1 MIDWILHDVT
11 AFAVSLALVPAV
23 VLLPG
28 ALSFRL
34 ALPSEWR
41 TASPERRL
49 GLSLLFGFSAWPVVL
64 GLIGHA
70 GPAAMVFVTVPV
82 ALAGGWFLL
91 RATPRLTAS
100 FRVGT
105 AAAAFAV
112 ATAGALFYSLPW
124 ATPEGLLYHTV
135 VWDAQKHAAV
145 TRMIIETG
153 APPRNLSWT
162 LEAPETGFPP
172 LGYYWQ
178 FYNLLA
184 VVSLLSGG
192 IVEARDTVFPI
203 QPWLVLALHVL
214 LLEILRAI
222 APASHR
228 PRLRSAAAAA
238 LPFVGGFWPEILRSQ
253 GIWPNTTDHFVL
265 LFQGVSWVPQHYAA
279 GLSAIFGLLLLARAC
294 APDGKAD
301 PRLGLVA
308 AMALSNALASS
319 APVGAVAGAAGCIF
333 LLHAVLRRDART
345 VRLAGTVGAG
355 AVVLALPV
363 VVTLLATHGAV
374 HEGKGL
380 AFATRNPPIISAMES
395 LAFAPINAAF
405 FYVVFLGIFALGA
418 VVCLTRCRSR
428 LRPSPELAIL
438 GTATVASF
446 LLATFVES
454 NVLSNDFGW
463 RAVIPAVIVLVALTI
478 VAVEDGAALTP
489 ALRQAFVLAFM
500 LGLSDTFLSMA
511 LQLRTFQDN
520 IPERNPGFRTLWEE
534 IDRRTAADAVVQVRP
549 QYEPFMADQ
558 FLRTRPTALG
568 DAHHA
573 VVYGRSVRESLTRKR
588 SIDPLFTDTTLSLED
603 ARRLARRF
611 RIDFVAVENVDPVR
625 NAPEA
630 WPQTARLFFETP
642 NFRVY
647 DLRE

>member
-11 AFAVSLALVPAV
+11 AFAVALALVPAV

-34 ALPSEWR
+34 ALSSEWR

-91 RATPRLTAS
+91 RATPRLTTS
-100 FRVGT
+100 FRVR
-105 AAAAFAV
+105 AAAAVFAV
-112 ATAGALFYSLPW
+112 ASLCALLLSLPW
-124 ATPEGLLYHTV
+124 ATSEGFLYHYV
-135 VWDAQKHAAV
+135 IWDAQKHAAV

-153 APPRNLSWT
+153 APPLNIYWT
-162 LEAPETGFPP
+162 LEAPETAFPR

-184 VVSLLSGG
+184 VVSLLSAGA
-192 IVEARDTVFPI
+192 VEARVAVFAV
-203 QPWLVLALHVL
+203 QPWLLVALYAL
-214 LLEILRAI
+214 MLEILRAI
-222 APASHR
+222 APASPH

-238 LPFVGGFWPEILRSQ
+238 LPFVGGFWPELLRTE
-253 GIWPNTTDHFVL
+253 GIWPNSNDHLVL
-265 LFQGVSWVPQHYAA
+265 LFRGVSWVPQHYAA

-294 APDGKAD
+294 SPDGKAD

-333 LLHAVLRRDART
+333 MLHAVLRRDART
-345 VRLAGTVGAG
+345 VRLAGAVGAG

-380 AFATRNPPIISAMES
+380 AFAIRNPPIISAMES
-395 LAFAPINAAF
+395 RAFAPINAAF
-405 FYVVFLGIFALGA
+405 FYLVFLGILALGA
-418 VVCLTRCRSR
+418 FVCMTRCRSR
-428 LRPSPELAIL
+428 LRSSPELAIL
-438 GTATVASF
+438 GMTTVASF

-454 NVLSNDFGW
+454 NVLNNDFGW
-463 RAVIPAVIVLVALTI
+463 RAVIPAVIVLVVLTI
-478 VAVEDGAALTP
+478 VAVEDAPTMSP
-489 ALRQAFVLAFM
+489 RLRQAFVLAFII
-500 LGLSDTFLSMA
+500 GLAETCLNMA
-511 LQLRTFQDN
+511 LQLRTFEDN

-534 IDRRTAADAVVQVRP
+534 IDRRTPAGAVVQVRP

-588 SIDPLFTDTTLSLED
+588 SIDPLFTDTTLSFDD

-630 WPQTARLFFETP
+630 WPGAARLFFETP